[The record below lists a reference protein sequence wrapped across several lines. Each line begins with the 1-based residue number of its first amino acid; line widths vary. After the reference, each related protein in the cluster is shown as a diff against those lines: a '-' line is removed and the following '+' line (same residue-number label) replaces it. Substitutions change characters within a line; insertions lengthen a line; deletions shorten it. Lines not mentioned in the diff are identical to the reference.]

1 MKKFLNFC
9 SKNKMFLGLGI
20 ISILLFLTQLWQ
32 PIEWVS
38 AVMIFAFAII
48 CSVSEVFCLN
58 MFLMAFSGVG
68 FQFIVGIV
76 SGLVSLLIKYIIDL
90 KNKKKKVFKLPL
102 ILSAIILIVYS
113 VFNYGV
119 DYEGVTFGLMIIY
132 IIALVY
138 FVFVFKKEIDISKC
152 FTYLLCGLVVSVA
165 LSVVSL
171 PFDSFNKE
179 LYHFD
184 GTYKRFHLLTFHMNN
199 LSIHS
204 MFLIAY
210 SIYSIF
216 NKKRKL
222 WIDIVSIV
230 VALALGI
237 ATMSKAFL
245 LITALCLVY
254 LVVCLIEKFKK
265 RSIKYILCLA
275 GVVIVA
281 LIVGWRFI
289 DNILNRFFL
298 YFKEGSILNMLTT
311 GRADIWKGYLK
322 EWTSS
327 PAKIFFGVGMF
338 TKQPMFSSAHNVW
351 IFLLHRFGLVG
362 ICLIAFLVYAYI
374 KESDSKFKISLYN
387 VLVFGLWFIVSIEE
401 NVLSDQ
407 FAIYL
412 MFGII
417 LMLKNKNNE
426 ETNQTIDETSVCLV
440 DNNKKIEDNK
450 NIENAKILD
459 EK

>member
-1 MKKFLNFC
+1 MRKFLNFC
-9 SKNKMFLGLGI
+9 LKNKMWFGLGI
-20 ISILLFLTQLWQ
+20 ISVLLFLTQIWQ
-32 PIEWVS
+32 PVEWVS
-38 AVMIFAFAII
+38 AVVIFVFAIF

-58 MFLMAFSGVG
+58 MFLMAFSGIG
-68 FQFIVGIV
+68 FQFIVGIG
-76 SGLVSLLIKYIIDL
+76 SCLVSLLIKYIIDL

-102 ILSAIILIVYS
+102 IISAVILIVYS

-119 DYEGVTFGLMIIY
+119 DYEGVTFGLMTIY

-138 FVFVFKKEIDISKC
+138 FVFVFRKDIEISKC
-152 FTYLLCGLVVSVA
+152 FNFLLLGLVISVA

-171 PFDSFNKE
+171 PFNSFEKE

-210 SIYSIF
+210 SIYSLF
-216 NKKRKL
+216 NRKRKV
-222 WIDIVSIV
+222 WIDAVSIV
-230 VALALGI
+230 VAIALGI

-245 LITALCLVY
+245 LITALCLMY
-254 LVVCLIEKFKK
+254 SIICLIVKFKK
-265 RSIKYILCLA
+265 KSVKYILCLA
-275 GVVIVA
+275 GVVVVA
-281 LIVGWRFI
+281 LIIGWRFV

-298 YFKEGSILNMLTT
+298 YFKEGSVLNMLTT

-322 EWTSS
+322 EWTST
-327 PAKIFFGVGMF
+327 PAKIFFGVGIF

-362 ICLIAFLVYAYI
+362 ICLISFLIFAYI
-374 KESDSKFKISLYN
+374 KESDSKFKMSLYN
-387 VLVFGLWFIVSIEE
+387 VIIFGLWFIVSIEE

-412 MFGII
+412 MLGII
-417 LMLKNKNNE
+417 LMIQDKIQEK
-426 ETNQTIDETSVCLV
+426 TNQTIDETSVCLV